1 MLGGAVS
8 LALLKNETSD
18 MPRDFGDGAVY
29 FGWLGL
35 LVGLV
40 AIADNA
46 FGAWAVL
53 RKWGRL

>member
-1 MLGGAVS
+1 MSMAFVLGGAVS
-8 LALLKNETSD
+8 FALLKNETSD

-40 AIADNA
+40 AIA
-46 FGAWAVL
+46 GMPL
-53 RKWGRL
+53 GPGQC